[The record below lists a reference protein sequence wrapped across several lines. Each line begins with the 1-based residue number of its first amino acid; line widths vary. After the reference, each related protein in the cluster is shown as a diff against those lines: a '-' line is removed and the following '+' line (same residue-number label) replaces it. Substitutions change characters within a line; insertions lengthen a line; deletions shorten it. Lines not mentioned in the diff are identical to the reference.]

1 MAAAM
6 VKAEDALWDA
16 RGSHD
21 PTVAAVLT
29 QCSRSPAPNNGKRG
43 DKWSGNAP
51 SKSRPPPAL
60 TSIPFSTLAMAYVNF
75 TFITPIRLTGVLH
88 PVLGRKTGLTPNHF
102 RFSGFFHMLKYCHI
116 PENSQDF
123 PIFSFSTSKS
133 NDFSLECKYLGS
145 KLTFNTKFKRI
156 YILKATLCRV

>member
-1 MAAAM
+1 MIFSFMFLIHMPPSMWEAAGAGTHEMAAAM
-6 VKAEDALWDA
+6 VKAADALWDA

-29 QCSRSPAPNNGKRG
+29 QRSRSPAPNNGKRG

-51 SKSRPPPAL
+51 SKSHPPPAL

-88 PVLGRKTGLTPNHF
+88 PVLGRKLACRRTTF
-102 RFSGFFHMLKYCHI
+102 DSVA
-116 PENSQDF
+116 S
-123 PIFSFSTSKS
+123 STCW
-133 NDFSLECKYLGS
+133 NIV
-145 KLTFNTKFKRI
+145 TFQK
-156 YILKATLCRV
+156 ILKISQFFLFLPQN